1 MTDNLDAD
9 KSKVT
14 ALYPFIEL
22 TSPSFLIP
30 SSFPVVGEAVSNAQH
45 GVCHSHFF
53 KGTAFSYSNAA
64 LFFSSK

>member
-1 MTDNLDAD
+1 MIDNPDAD

-14 ALYPFIEL
+14 ALYPFTEL

-30 SSFPVVGEAVSNAQH
+30 SSFRVVGEAVANAQH

-53 KGTAFSYSNAA
+53 KGTVFSYSNAA